1 MRDPKKPPLHAIA
14 VVAPDQPLPLK
25 QQALFFDKIYLIRP
39 DEKTF
44 EKWFKKEGADA
55 ALADIAYLQEKGI
68 VDARPTLDLLKASV
82 GGSIDEEKKKQHAA
96 LLSSAARELIA
107 SKFPVLLRSLKP
119 PLLHCSVGP
128 AKSFEKWQEEHANAT
143 PESQRHLFDF
153 YMRLMASSFT
163 QASTIETV
171 PICWDQLPAS
181 LPAEGAAIASSFQD
195 VLHISFDYFPVP
207 DDTWAW
213 QDILEFKADL
223 EGKEWDFRHFL
234 TGLASKPQPEVQV
247 REQIEYSLHQYE
259 EAMEQIAKKSSRTF
273 LEVFV
278 ITPLEI
284 LEDIVK
290 FKWSDILKGGVAAT
304 KRKAEILDAEAGA
317 PGRECA
323 YVFDA
328 RKRFG
333 PK

>member
-1 MRDPKKPPLHAIA
+1 MRDPKKPPLHAVA

-25 QQALFFDKIYLIRP
+25 QQALFFDKIYLVRP
-39 DEKTF
+39 DEKMF
-44 EKWFKKEGADA
+44 EKWFKKEGAEA

-68 VDARPTLDLLKASV
+68 VDSRPALDLLKALA
-82 GGSIDEEKKKQHAA
+82 GASIDEEIKKQHAA
-96 LLSSAARELIA
+96 LLSSAAREFIA
-107 SKFPVLLRSLKP
+107 SKFPLLFRSLKP
-119 PLLHCSVGP
+119 PFLHCSVGP
-128 AKSFEKWQEEHANAT
+128 VKSLEEWREEQANAT

-153 YMRLMASSFT
+153 YMRVMASNFT
-163 QASTIETV
+163 HLSNIETV
-171 PICWDQLPAS
+171 PVCWDQLPAS
-181 LPAEGAAIASSFQD
+181 LPPDGVAIASSLQD

-213 QDILEFKADL
+213 PDILAFKADL
-223 EGKEWDFRHFL
+223 EDKEWDFRHFL
-234 TGLASKPQPEVQV
+234 TSLASKPQSETQV
-247 REQIEYSLHQYE
+247 REQIEYSLRQYE
-259 EAMEQIAKKSSRTF
+259 KAMEQIARKSSHTV

-278 ITPLEI
+278 ITSLEI

-304 KRKAEILDAEAGA
+304 KRRAEILEAEAGA